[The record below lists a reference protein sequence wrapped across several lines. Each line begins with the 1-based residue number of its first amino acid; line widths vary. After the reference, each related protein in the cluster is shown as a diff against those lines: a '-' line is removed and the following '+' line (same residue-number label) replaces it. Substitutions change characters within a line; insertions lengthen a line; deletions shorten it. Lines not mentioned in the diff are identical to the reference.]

1 MSKSTD
7 TNTTIQLFRFP
18 PSKEITDLIH
28 YFAKVHQYD
37 DRKTF
42 KEAWKS
48 WTQCDEIK
56 ALIDKENARLQK
68 QGFTDD
74 ITKKLFVSAR
84 YYYRTLQESDK
95 DQSET
100 QRKQYSTLSKAF
112 LKTMDQWITN
122 TRSNNIE
129 SPDKQY
135 VRYCKENIAHL
146 QKEIEQLRN
155 KSVCP
160 LEVKNIDHKFKKTFT
175 NREYVLRIRQNTT
188 KYDKIA

>member
-122 TRSNNIE
+122 NRSNNIE